1 MSTPEHDER
10 LRELARLAPRHGGL
24 KLLVL
29 YGSRA
34 RGEARPDSDWD
45 LAYLADESFD
55 PDGFLADAVLALG
68 SDRIDLVDLGRAGG
82 QLRYRAA
89 AEAHVV
95 FARSDDAFG
104 SFWLDAVTFWCD
116 AAPVLRAGYGQLLKD
131 VAR

>member
-10 LRELARLAPRHGGL
+10 LQKLARVAHGHSGL
-24 KLLVL
+24 KLVVL
-29 YGSRA
+29 YGSRG

-45 LAYLADESFD
+45 LGYLADASLD

-68 SDRIDLVDLGRAGG
+68 SDRIDLVDLGRASG

-95 FARSDDAFG
+95 FARSDEAFP

-131 VAR
+131 VPR